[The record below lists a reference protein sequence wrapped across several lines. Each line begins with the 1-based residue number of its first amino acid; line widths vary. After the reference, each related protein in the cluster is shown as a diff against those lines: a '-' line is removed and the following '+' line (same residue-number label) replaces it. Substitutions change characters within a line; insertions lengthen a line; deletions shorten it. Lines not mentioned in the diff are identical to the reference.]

1 MKVYLV
7 GIGMGNPDTLT
18 LGAERI
24 IRESGLLIGA
34 RRMLELFADLN
45 IPSLCYSTAREIS
58 AAIRESHAEQI
69 AVLLSGDTGFFS
81 GAKGLCE
88 RLRGLEVEVV
98 PGISSLSYFCA
109 KCRIA
114 WQDACV
120 ISCHGRDGGIVA
132 AVQSH
137 EKTFVLTGGAFKVN
151 VLCRRLSE
159 AGLGHLKAAA
169 GENLSYP
176 EERIFHS
183 TVEALSVGE
192 FGDLAVLLVENP
204 DPIAPVYQAPGLP
217 DSDFLRGKVPMTKE
231 ETRTLAVSKLRLE
244 RTDIVWDVGA
254 GTGSV
259 SVECALMLPEGS
271 VYAVERNPE
280 GVELIERNRNQF
292 GLTNLHV
299 AEGHAPEALLEL
311 PAPDRVFVGG
321 SGGALEEI
329 IAVAL
334 EKNPEVRVVISAITL
349 ETLQRSISIMERWQ
363 FQETEI
369 VQVGISRSHSVGG
382 YHMMKAENP
391 IYLISMEKAK

>member
-34 RRMLELFADLN
+34 DRLLELFADLQ
-45 IPSLCYSTAREIS
+45 IPSLCRTVAREIE
-58 AAIRESHAEQI
+58 AAIRESDANQI

-88 RLRGLEVEVV
+88 RLSDLDVEVL
-98 PGISSLSYFCA
+98 PGISSLSYFYA
-109 KCRIA
+109 KCRTS

-137 EKTFVLTGGAFKVN
+137 EKTFVLTGGVFRVN
-151 VLCRRLSE
+151 VLCRRLCQ

-183 TVEALSVGE
+183 TVEALSGEE
-192 FGDLAVLLVENP
+192 FGDLSVLLVENP

-217 DSDFLRGKVPMTKE
+217 DADFMRGNVPMTKE
-231 ETRTLAVSKLRLE
+231 ETRALAVSKLRLE
-244 RTDIVWDVGA
+244 KSDIVWDVGA

-259 SVECALMLPEGS
+259 SVECALMLPEGQ
-271 VYAVERNPE
+271 VYAIERNPE
-280 GVELIERNRNQF
+280 GVELIARNREQF
-292 GLTNLHV
+292 GLTNLYVV
-299 AEGHAPEALLEL
+299 AGRAPDALLEL

-321 SGGALEEI
+321 SGGALEDI

-334 EKNPEVRVVISAITL
+334 EKNPEVRIVVAAITL
-349 ETLQRSISIMERWQ
+349 ETLQRALSLMERWQ
-363 FQETEI
+363 FQETEL
-369 VQVGISRSHSVGG
+369 VQLSVSRSRGVGN

-391 IYLISMEKAK
+391 VYLISMEKAK